1 LTNPLKPAIVAV
13 LSLLTTVLLA
23 ACGGSSLI
31 SASAIARCA
40 HATPQVVSNIA
51 PGASSRRQVVVK
63 VAPHGWLR
71 QTINVAEPATLT
83 YELYV
88 FPSDKEA
95 GEAFTLISN
104 APNAKEEY
112 GAGGTFRRANV
123 IISTDQGEAGAL
135 TNSAES
141 LLNRCVGAGASQSIL
156 RPPEEV
162 INGHT
167 RSEITKAGEDGYSL
181 PSTTETA
188 PRSEGEA
195 PSATSTIH
203 EPAQEPPASESV
215 PNPGQS
221 PAPREGE

>member
-13 LSLLTTVLLA
+13 LSLLTAVLLA

-40 HATPQVVSNIA
+40 HATPQAASNIA
-51 PGASSRRQVVVK
+51 PGASSQRQVVVK

-88 FPSDKEA
+88 FPSEKEA
-95 GEAFTLISN
+95 GEAFTLISS

-135 TNSAES
+135 TNGAES

-156 RPPEEV
+156 R
-162 INGHT
+162 T
-167 RSEITKAGEDGYSL
+167 QA
-181 PSTTETA
+181 ST
-188 PRSEGEA
+188 
-195 PSATSTIH
+195 SATSEAQTTMP
-203 EPAQEPPASESV
+203 EAAQEPPASESV

>member
-1 LTNPLKPAIVAV
+1 MSRKGGSADRYRPRYRARERNPNPLTNPFKHKLAMLAALSLTTAV
-13 LSLLTTVLLA
+13 LLTS
-23 ACGGSSLI
+23 CGGSSLV
-31 SASAIARCA
+31 SASAVARCA
-40 HATPQVVSNIA
+40 HAQPQAASNIA
-51 PGASSRRQVVVK
+51 PGASSQRQVVAK

-71 QTINVAEPATLT
+71 QTINLAELAALT

-88 FPSDKEA
+88 FTSEQA
-95 GEAFTLISN
+95 ATEAFTMISN

-156 RPPEEV
+156 RTQE
-162 INGHT
+162 
-167 RSEITKAGEDGYSL
+167 
-181 PSTTETA
+181 ST
-188 PRSEGEA
+188 
-195 PSATSTIH
+195 SATSEAPATTP
-203 EPAQEPPASESV
+203 EAAQEPPASEDN

-221 PAPREGE
+221 PAPTREGE